1 MTPFLRRRTRVNSA
15 DVVTITTSIGNLAAS
30 IQQNEIFREQNRI
43 IAGTKMPESLSKS
56 ALRVYWPTIA
66 SVAISGIVL
75 LFVNRSE
82 VSWKLA
88 TICTLAVVVAFV
100 AVYVR
105 NALNKRSLAR
115 IATSAPLPTPIA
127 APSEIVKPTHNVQF
141 VEFKQLDEDY
151 FRAATLV
158 FRNVPNGKLL
168 GKFLTPRLKVAYYDH
183 ATGLEIDDFYSVG
196 WWGEEEIV
204 EDISVAGRSAVLA
217 IFTDKWRVGGQ
228 DNTLTSRV
236 VEDES
241 TPWDGRRSIE
251 LPFGE
256 IRIVAVL
263 FGNYVSSQAVTVTG
277 VLTLGAD
284 GTASFSKDV

>member
-1 MTPFLRRRTRVNSA
+1 VNSA

-43 IAGTKMPESLSKS
+43 IAGTKTPESLSNS

-88 TICTLAVVVAFV
+88 TICTLAVILAFV

-105 NALNKRSLAR
+105 NAISKRSLAKVSGR
-115 IATSAPLPTPIA
+115 ALFP
-127 APSEIVKPTHNVQF
+127 APSDIVKPTHNVQF
-141 VEFKQLDEDY
+141 VEFRQLDEDY

-168 GKFLTPRLKVAYYDH
+168 GKFLTPRLKVTYYDH

-196 WWGEEEIV
+196 WLGEEEIV
-204 EDISVAGRSAVLA
+204 EDINVAGRIAIVA

-236 VEDES
+236 FEDES

-284 GTASFSKDV
+284 GTASFSKDI